1 MFAINHAATALVIK
15 KKFPT
20 AKMFWLLISVQLVEF
35 LWVIF
40 NFFGLEQTSTGIEV
54 SYLGDI
60 HLHSMK
66 FSHSVLSSVIISLFA
81 YAIIRYLFKEKS
93 LALPFSLGVLSHI
106 VLDLLTHA
114 KDIPL
119 TFLPG
124 SVKLGTQLY
133 SLHPYAAFS
142 VELLYGLFCWYYY
155 KGSKTLLIIILGFNI
170 ANFTTFS
177 PDVIGLEKYFADN
190 PLLLVA
196 VIAMQIIITL
206 GLVGY
211 FSKKAPAETWKQ
223 KDSGES
229 IDMQINDLSLRS
241 E

>member
-15 KKFPT
+15 KKFPA
-20 AKMFWLLISVQLVEF
+20 AKMFWLLISVQLVEL

-40 NFFGLEQTSTGIEV
+40 NFFGLEQTSTGIKV

-66 FSHSVLSSVIISLFA
+66 FSHSVLSSIVIALFA

-114 KDIPL
+114 QDIPL
-119 TFLPG
+119 TFLPH
-124 SVKLGTQLY
+124 SAKLGTQLY

-142 VELLYGLFCWYYY
+142 VELLYGLFCWYYF
-155 KGSKTLLIIILGFNI
+155 KGSKSLLAVILIFNI

-190 PLLLVA
+190 PMLLVS
-196 VIAMQIIITL
+196 VIAVQIIITL
-206 GLVGY
+206 ALVGY
-211 FSKKAPAETWKQ
+211 FSKTVQVENRERRDPE
-223 KDSGES
+223 ES
-229 IDMQINDLSLRS
+229 IDMEIKDLPLRS
-241 E
+241 R